1 MAIPG
6 LRSAE
11 QPSEVRVEVD
21 PSDSVEVTMGA
32 LDMLGRIEGDR
43 DEVKD
48 AIATAYATTLGRV
61 STPGEL
67 YVLPPLG
74 AGFTLKDMLTL
85 ADGAS
90 YPEGRTYSQ
99 TYPLNQGDSDFNNRL
114 WFPKDP
120 TREGYSVDEIN
131 RTDIAKDGQEAPVA
145 TVPTA
150 RIALKNGSESQD
162 PMLQLL
168 GLPYDEMYA
177 GEGEPTQLT
186 ELAKAQAEFAADE
199 ANEGLE
205 LTPINAAG
213 FVMLALQARIKGEQL
228 PSSWGFMRIP
238 QLGRKTVDG
247 DSVVGYVRSR
257 GGQLRFSYSYGD
269 GYGGDGVGFS
279 VGQIET

>member
-1 MAIPG
+1 MKILG
-6 LRSAE
+6 LKSAE
-11 QPSEVRVEVD
+11 TPNKSTVAD
-21 PSDSVEVTMGA
+21 PAESAAVTMAA
-32 LDMLGRIEGDR
+32 LGMLNRIEGDR
-43 DEVKD
+43 EEEV
-48 AIATAYATTLGRV
+48 ASSIATAYAALLGRV
-61 STPGEL
+61 SIPGEL
-67 YVLPPLG
+67 YVSLPLG
-74 AGFTLKDMLTL
+74 PGFTLKDILTL

-90 YPEGRTYSQ
+90 YPEGRTYRQ
-99 TYPLNQGDSDFNNRL
+99 TYPLNPGDSDFNNLL

-120 TREGYSVDEIN
+120 THEGYSVDEIN

-168 GLPYDEMYA
+168 GLRYDEMYA

-228 PSSWGFMRIP
+228 PSSWGFMRMP
-238 QLGRKTVDG
+238 QLGRKTVVG
-247 DSVVGYVRSR
+247 DSVVGFVRSD
-257 GGQLRFSYSYGD
+257 GGQLRFGHSDGL
-269 GYGGDGVGFS
+269 GYGYAGVGFS
-279 VGQIET
+279 VRQIEA